1 MLISDFITS
10 DSRVLYKRTVH
21 DRVTSV
27 APFLQFDRDPYAVLT
42 DGRIKWII
50 DGYTTTNRFPYAQ
63 RADVSRLQGGSDLRR
78 PLNYVRNSV
87 KAVVDAYDGTV
98 ELYVMP
104 DPVSGD
110 KKGDPI
116 IQAYQQA
123 FPSLFSPIE
132 DVSGELER
140 HLRYPKDLFS
150 LQTDTWS
157 RYHLGKPGEFY
168 DRTRAWDVAAA
179 PSRDLIQSA
188 RQTASAAQA
197 AATGTTSSNS
207 TAPVAPYYVQLKLP
221 GEEELEYVLL
231 RPFVRASQ
239 DDENKNLLSA
249 FMVASSQLDTYGQLN
264 VYEMTSQGV
273 QGPTIVDSNIRS
285 DQTVALV
292 LNRLSEG
299 GSEVKAGNL
308 FLVPM
313 DEESM
318 MWVRPVYVQAR
329 GGDDVVEVPQ
339 LRFVIVVSDAGVIM
353 QRSFSAALYETLLQ
367 SGYTRAEALEVLV
380 PIFGDVD
387 TPIDILAVVEGDGD
401 VSDDAPDTTTPTTS
415 TVEPPTTTVP
425 STTTPPSSGTGGSVE
440 DDISE
445 IRENQQQ
452 ILELLRELNGGTTT
466 PATTTTTVPN
476 DEA

>member
-1 MLISDFITS
+1 M
-10 DSRVLYKRTVH
+10 
-21 DRVTSV
+21 
-27 APFLQFDRDPYAVLT
+27 
-42 DGRIKWII
+42 
-50 DGYTTTNRFPYAQ
+50 
-63 RADVSRLQGGSDLRR
+63 
-78 PLNYVRNSV
+78 
-87 KAVVDAYDGTV
+87 
-98 ELYVMP
+98 
-104 DPVSGD
+104 
-110 KKGDPI
+110 GDPG
-116 IQAYQQA
+116 
-123 FPSLFSPIE
+123 
-132 DVSGELER
+132 D
-140 HLRYPKDLFS
+140 
-150 LQTDTWS
+150 
-157 RYHLGKPGEFY
+157 FY

-188 RQTASAAQA
+188 RQTAATAQA

-221 GEEELEYVLL
+221 GEDELEYVLL

-249 FMVASSQLDTYGQLN
+249 FMVANSNDVDTYGDLN

-273 QGPTIVDSNIRS
+273 EGPTIVDSNIRS

-318 MWVRPVYVQAR
+318 IWVRPVYVQAR

-353 QRSFSAALYETLLQ
+353 QRSLSAALYETLLQ

-380 PIFGDVD
+380 PIFGNVD
-387 TPIDILAVVEGDGD
+387 SPIDLLAVVEGDGD
-401 VSDDAPDTTTPTTS
+401 LSDEPEPVTTA
-415 TVEPPTTTVP
+415 PPTTTEPPVTTSPPTTSPP
-425 STTTPPSSGTGGSVE
+425 STGTGGAVE
-440 DDISE
+440 DDIDE

-452 ILELLRELNGGTTT
+452 ILDLLRELTGGTTA
-466 PATTTTTVPN
+466 PTTTTTTLPN